1 MEERFGTFTILI
13 SKISRSI
20 KRIKSEEMAEFQLK
34 GPHVSC
40 LYYLSVYGSMTAA
53 ELCERCEEDKAAI
66 SRSLD
71 YLEKND
77 FVTYEAENSARHY
90 RAALQLTAKGKEVG
104 DRIQDKISRIMDVAS
119 ESLTEE
125 ERQTMYHALQVIS
138 KNLDHYSEQVETG
151 MKPERKER

>member
-1 MEERFGTFTILI
+1 MKERFGTFTMLI
-13 SKISRSI
+13 AKIGRSI

-71 YLEKND
+71 YLEKD
-77 FVTYEAENSARHY
+77 GFVTYGENAQRRY
-90 RAALQLTAKGKEVG
+90 RVALQLTEKGKEVC
-104 DRIQDKISRIMDVAS
+104 DRIGAKINRIVDEAS
-119 ESLTEE
+119 EGLTEE